1 MRHRPIAIA
10 LAALSLGGSSAAAQA
25 ALTPVVAHP
34 GPPTARSVTVDYH
47 MARARDQRHAGRF
60 KEALVSLDS
69 ALHAEPRAVGA
80 HPMRALILAEQGA
93 FPGALAALRRAHAVR
108 DSLAFPA
115 ALQIGNNQYRM
126 ATISRLPADFALA
139 LPTLMLA
146 DSIAPS
152 SERRAVARLLV
163 AGTALSLANAG
174 LPAGSDIATC
184 ASIGGAVGYLVLA
197 RTNLQG
203 AEGAPA
209 PQLAQLRGALE
220 QLAKYADA
228 HARRL
233 SCG

>member
-1 MRHRPIAIA
+1 MRSRPLVLV
-10 LAALSLGGSSAAAQA
+10 LAALSLGSSAAGAQA
-25 ALTPVVAHP
+25 NMSVGRA

-69 ALHAEPRAVGA
+69 AIYAEPRAVGA

-93 FPGALAALRRAHAVR
+93 VPGALAALRRAHAVR

-174 LPAGSDIATC
+174 LPAGGEVATC
-184 ASIGGAVGYLVLA
+184 SSVAGAMGYLVLA

-209 PQLAQLRGALE
+209 PQLTQLRGALE

-228 HARRL
+228 QSRRL